1 LGQLFARFWR
11 LEGGSSE
18 ARIVSLEKSRG
29 ASSSKCAALKGANIE
44 GIWRADIGRRNS
56 EVSGKNRI
64 LLDCIFSIVL
74 TFVEKERNVRLWPVE
89 LLC

>member
-1 LGQLFARFWR
+1 

-18 ARIVSLEKSRG
+18 GRIVSFERSKG

-56 EVSGKNRI
+56 EVSGKDRI
-64 LLDCIFSIVL
+64 AYDF
-74 TFVEKERNVRLWPVE
+74 ED
-89 LLC
+89 